1 MATRPEQGFT
11 AGENVTART
20 GDNLRQ
26 HPIAL
31 ATMPIFL
38 LLVGM
43 LGVDNIVSAVG
54 PLAGPFIVVAAAF
67 AVQGVLIAGALQY
80 FSLLNT
86 KKDD

>member
-1 MATRPEQGFT
+1 M
-11 AGENVTART
+11 GESVARN

-31 ATMPIFL
+31 AAMPGFL

-43 LGVDNIVSAVG
+43 LGMSNIVSAVG
-54 PLAGPFIVVAAAF
+54 PLAGPFVVVAAAF
-67 AVQGVLIAGALQY
+67 AVQGVLIAAALQY

-86 KKDD
+86 KKEE